1 MKYNVY
7 TVFDC
12 AANGSGPLF
21 QAVNDAVACRQYRQ
35 LLKAESITEPDSYKL
50 YRVGN
55 YDSDDMELKPD
66 VNPVEIFTGVE

>member
-1 MKYNVY
+1 MKFNLY

-12 AANGSGPLF
+12 AANEGGPLF

-35 LLKAESITEPDSYKL
+35 LLKEVNEPESYKL

-66 VNPVEIFTGVE
+66 VNPVEIFTGKE